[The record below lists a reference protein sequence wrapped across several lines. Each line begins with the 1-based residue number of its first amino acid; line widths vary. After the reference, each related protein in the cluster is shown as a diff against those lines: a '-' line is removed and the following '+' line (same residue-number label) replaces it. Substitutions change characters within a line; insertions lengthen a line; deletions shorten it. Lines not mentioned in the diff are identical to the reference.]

1 MIINK
6 VIIVEGK
13 TDKKRLEKIIAEP
26 VEIICTHGTLSNK
39 KLEDIYDQT
48 GDADVYIFVDEDSSG
63 KKLRSQLRSE
73 FPNAY
78 HLHTRKSYTEI
89 ARTPY
94 EYLVKIL
101 RDAHIEVDEEAVML

>member
-1 MIINK
+1 MIVGK

-13 TDKKRLEKIIAEP
+13 TDRKRLEKIIAEP
-26 VEIICTHGTLSNK
+26 VEIICTHGTLSSK
-39 KLEDIYDQT
+39 KLEDIYQQV
-48 GDADVYIFVDEDSSG
+48 GDADVYIFVDEDASG

-78 HLHTRKSYTEI
+78 HLYTRRSYTEI

-94 EYLVKIL
+94 EYLIKIL
-101 RDAHIEVDEEAVML
+101 RDAQIEVHEAVIL

>member
-1 MIINK
+1 MIVNK

-26 VEIICTHGTLSNK
+26 VEIICTHGTLSSK
-39 KLEDIYDQT
+39 KLEDIYHQA
-48 GDADVYIFVDEDSSG
+48 GDADIYIFVDEDSSG
-63 KKLRSQLRSE
+63 RKLRSQLRNE

-78 HLHTRKSYTEI
+78 HLYTRRSYTEI

-94 EYLVKIL
+94 EYLAKIL
-101 RDAHIEVDEEAVML
+101 WDAHIEINKTVIL

>member
-1 MIINK
+1 MIIGK

-26 VEIICTHGTLSNK
+26 VEIICTHGTLSMR
-39 KLEDIYDQT
+39 KLEDIYHQA
-48 GDADVYIFVDEDSSG
+48 GDADVYIFVDEDASG

-73 FPNAY
+73 FPNAV
-78 HLHTRKSYTEI
+78 HLYTRRSYTEI

-94 EYLVKIL
+94 EYLMKIL
-101 RDAHIEVDEEAVML
+101 RDAHIQVNEAVIL

>member
-1 MIINK
+1 MIVGK

-26 VEIICTHGTLSNK
+26 VEIICTHGTLSSD
-39 KLEDIYDQT
+39 KLDGIYQQT
-48 GDADVYIFVDEDSSG
+48 GASEVYIFVDEDAPG
-63 KKLRSQLRSE
+63 KKLRAQLRNE

-78 HLHTRKSYTEI
+78 HLYTRRSYTEI

-94 EYLVKIL
+94 EHLLKIL
-101 RDAHIEVDEEAVML
+101 RDAHFEVNEAVIL